1 MLATMSP
8 AAAAMKT
15 AWFLGLVVVWFCAVA
30 SIAAEENIRLH
41 FEVYKN
47 GKQVGAP
54 AVTVKNSE
62 TGSVELGNMGNA
74 KISFTPTRTDRE
86 KIGVAFVIATGR
98 DTFKP
103 HVTLLR
109 GESGWVSW
117 KSDSDSFDVRVF
129 VVPREITPQR

>member
-30 SIAAEENIRLH
+30 SIAAQENIRLH

-86 KIGVAFVIATGR
+86 KVRSRVCDCDRTKHIQTARHPIQGRIGLGLV
-98 DTFKP
+98 
-103 HVTLLR
+103 
-109 GESGWVSW
+109 
-117 KSDSDSFDVRVF
+117 
-129 VVPREITPQR
+129 EIRFRLI